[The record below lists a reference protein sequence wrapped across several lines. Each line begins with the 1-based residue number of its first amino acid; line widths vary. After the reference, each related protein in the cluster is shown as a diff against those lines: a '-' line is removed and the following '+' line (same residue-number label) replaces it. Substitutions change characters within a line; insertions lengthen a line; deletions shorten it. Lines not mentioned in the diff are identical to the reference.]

1 MLQELSADQ
10 AQQIADLAKTARAA
24 RDVIL
29 DNVPEEDLGVPK
41 SARGEHN
48 PAGTLGFDPLPLDD
62 PALIELR
69 AAVCALVPA
78 ARAELFVLMRMGQG
92 DFAICDWDRGLSEA
106 ALLGDD
112 TVLAALTEDAD
123 LHEHLSKALYEL
135 GTKSRG

>member
-48 PAGTLGFDPLPLDD
+48 PASTLGFDALPLDD
-62 PALIELR
+62 PALIKLR

-112 TVLAALTEDAD
+112 TILAALTEDAD

-135 GTKSRG
+135 GTESRG

>member
-10 AQQIADLAKTARAA
+10 ARQIADLAKTARAA

-69 AAVCALVPA
+69 ASVCALVPA

-112 TVLAALTEDAD
+112 TILAALTEDAD

-135 GTKSRG
+135 GTES

>member
-10 AQQIADLAKTARAA
+10 ARQIADLAKTARTA

-29 DNVPEEDLGVPK
+29 DNVPEEDLGVPR

-48 PAGTLGFDPLPLDD
+48 PAGTLGFGPLPLDD

-69 AAVCALVPA
+69 ATVCALVPA

-112 TVLAALTEDAD
+112 TILAALTEDAD

-135 GTKSRG
+135 GTESRA

>member
-10 AQQIADLAKTARAA
+10 ARLIADLAKTARTA

-29 DNVPEEDLGVPK
+29 DNVPEEDLGVPR

-69 AAVCALVPA
+69 ATVCALVPA

-92 DFAICDWDRGLSEA
+92 DFAIGDWDRGLSEA

-112 TVLAALTEDAD
+112 TILAALTEDAD

-135 GTKSRG
+135 GTESRA

>member
-10 AQQIADLAKTARAA
+10 ARLIADLAKTARTA
-24 RDVIL
+24 RDLIL
-29 DNVPEEDLGVPK
+29 DNVPEEDLGVPR

-69 AAVCALVPA
+69 ATVCALVPA

-112 TVLAALTEDAD
+112 TILAALTEDAD

-135 GTKSRG
+135 GTESRA

>member
-10 AQQIADLAKTARAA
+10 ARQIADLAKTARTA

-29 DNVPEEDLGVPK
+29 DNVPEEDLGVPR

-69 AAVCALVPA
+69 ATVCALVPA

-112 TVLAALTEDAD
+112 TILAALTEDAD

-135 GTKSRG
+135 GTESRA

>member
-10 AQQIADLAKTARAA
+10 ARQIADLAKTARAA

-112 TVLAALTEDAD
+112 TILAALTEDAD

-135 GTKSRG
+135 GAES

>member
-10 AQQIADLAKTARAA
+10 ARQIADLAKAARAA

-29 DNVPEEDLGVPK
+29 DNVPEEDLGAPRP
-41 SARGEHN
+41 ARGEHN
-48 PAGTLGFDPLPLDD
+48 PAGALGFDPLPLEA

-69 AAVCALVPA
+69 AAICALMPG

-92 DFAICDWDRGLSEA
+92 DLAILDWDRGLSET

-112 TVLAALTEDAD
+112 VVLAALTEDPD
-123 LHEHLSKALYEL
+123 LHEHIAKALYEL
-135 GTKSRG
+135 GTESRA

>member
-1 MLQELSADQ
+1 MLQDLSADQ
-10 AQQIADLAKTARAA
+10 ARQIADLAKTARTA

-29 DNVPEEDLGVPK
+29 DNVPEEDLGVPR

-69 AAVCALVPA
+69 ATVCALVPA

-112 TVLAALTEDAD
+112 TILAALTEDAD

-135 GTKSRG
+135 GTESRA

>member
-10 AQQIADLAKTARAA
+10 ARQIADLAKAARAA

-29 DNVPEEDLGVPK
+29 DNVPEEDLGAPRP
-41 SARGEHN
+41 ARGEHN
-48 PAGTLGFDPLPLDD
+48 PAGALGFDPLPLEA

-69 AAVCALVPA
+69 AAICALMPG

-92 DFAICDWDRGLSEA
+92 DLAILDWDRGLSET

-112 TVLAALTEDAD
+112 VVLAALTEDQD
-123 LHEHLSKALYEL
+123 LHEHIAKALYEL
-135 GTKSRG
+135 GTESRA

>member
-24 RDVIL
+24 RNVIL

-41 SARGEHN
+41 SARGKQN
-48 PAGTLGFDPLPLDD
+48 PAGPLVFDPLPLDD

-69 AAVCALVPA
+69 EAVCALVPA

-106 ALLGDD
+106 ALLGEDA
-112 TVLAALTEDAD
+112 VLAMLTEDPD
-123 LHEHLSKALYEL
+123 LNEHLSKALYEL
-135 GTKSRG
+135 GSTSQT

>member
-41 SARGEHN
+41 SARGKHN

-112 TVLAALTEDAD
+112 TILAALTEDAD

-135 GTKSRG
+135 GTES

>member
-10 AQQIADLAKTARAA
+10 ARQIADLAKTARAA

-29 DNVPEEDLGVPK
+29 DNVPEEDFGVPR

-48 PAGTLGFDPLPLDD
+48 PAGTFGFDPLPLDD

-135 GTKSRG
+135 GTESRA

>member
-1 MLQELSADQ
+1 MLQDLSADQ
-10 AQQIADLAKTARAA
+10 ARQIADLAKTARAA
-24 RDVIL
+24 HDVIL
-29 DNVPEEDLGVPK
+29 DNVPEEDLGVPR

-48 PAGTLGFDPLPLDD
+48 PAGTFGFDPLPLDD

-112 TVLAALTEDAD
+112 TILAALTEDAD

-135 GTKSRG
+135 GTESRA

>member
-10 AQQIADLAKTARAA
+10 ARQIADLAKTARAA

-69 AAVCALVPA
+69 ASVCALVPA

-112 TVLAALTEDAD
+112 TTILAALTEDAD

-135 GTKSRG
+135 GTES

>member
-112 TVLAALTEDAD
+112 TILAALTEDAD

-135 GTKSRG
+135 GTES

>member
-10 AQQIADLAKTARAA
+10 ARQIADLAKTARAA

-48 PAGTLGFDPLPLDD
+48 PAGTLGFDPLLLDD

-112 TVLAALTEDAD
+112 TILAALTEDAD

-135 GTKSRG
+135 GTESRD

>member
-10 AQQIADLAKTARAA
+10 ARQIADLAKTARAA

-112 TVLAALTEDAD
+112 TILAALTEDAD

-135 GTKSRG
+135 GTESRD

>member
-10 AQQIADLAKTARAA
+10 ARQIADLAKVARAA

-29 DNVPEEDLGVPK
+29 DNVPEEDLGVPRP
-41 SARGEHN
+41 ARGEHN
-48 PAGTLGFDPLPLDD
+48 PTGVLGFDPLPLDD

-69 AAVCALVPA
+69 AAVCALMPG

-92 DFAICDWDRGLSEA
+92 DLAILDWDRGLSET

-112 TVLAALTEDAD
+112 AVLAALTEDPD
-123 LHEHLSKALYEL
+123 LHDHIAKALYEL
-135 GTKSRG
+135 GTESRA

>member
-106 ALLGDD
+106 ALLGDN
-112 TVLAALTEDAD
+112 TILAALTGDAD
-123 LHEHLSKALYEL
+123 LHEHISKALYEL
-135 GTKSRG
+135 GSTSQT

>member
-10 AQQIADLAKTARAA
+10 ARQIADLAKTAHIA

-29 DNVPEEDLGVPK
+29 DNVPEEDLGVPR

-69 AAVCALVPA
+69 ATVCALVPA

-92 DFAICDWDRGLSEA
+92 DFATCDWDRGLSEA

-135 GTKSRG
+135 GTESRA

>member
-10 AQQIADLAKTARAA
+10 ARQIADLAKTARTA

-29 DNVPEEDLGVPK
+29 DNVPEEDLGVPR

-69 AAVCALVPA
+69 ATVCALVPA

-135 GTKSRG
+135 GTESRA